1 MYSIIVVINYVS
13 LNAFNSKFCVNFKVQ
28 KKENFFGTLTIE
40 SKLSLTVRP
49 IAHPIFSRKIKVKFF
64 FRKDVLEQKLKKTLE
79 EIGFSKRIV
88 YKVHKFIFN

>member
-13 LNAFNSKFCVNFKVQ
+13 LNAFNSNFCVNFKVQ

-49 IAHPIFSRKIKVKFF
+49 IAHPIFSRKISQIF